1 MHGCLTREVR
11 YSSALIG
18 FIFLLDAL
26 QRMADRSEGV
36 VLVVELV
43 GVVVVFVGISVG
55 RLLGASPL
63 VVVPA
68 GGTVGGVV

>member
-1 MHGCLTREVR
+1 
-11 YSSALIG
+11 
-18 FIFLLDAL
+18 
-26 QRMADRSEGV
+26 MADRSEGV

-55 RLLGASPL
+55 RLLGATPL

-68 GGTVGGVV
+68 VGTVGGVV